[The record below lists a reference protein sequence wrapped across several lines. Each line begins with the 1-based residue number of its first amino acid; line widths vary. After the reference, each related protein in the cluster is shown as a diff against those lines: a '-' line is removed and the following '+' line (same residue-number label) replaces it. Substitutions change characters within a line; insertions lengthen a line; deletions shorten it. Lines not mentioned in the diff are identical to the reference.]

1 MYPVSIFN
9 WCFDWVCALP
19 NQIKRGDFNLKC
31 QDIKTLTKEN
41 TVCAFEQSRQAKS

>member
-1 MYPVSIFN
+1 M
-9 WCFDWVCALP
+9 FDLVCALP

-41 TVCAFEQSRQAKS
+41 KVAFEQNRPAKS